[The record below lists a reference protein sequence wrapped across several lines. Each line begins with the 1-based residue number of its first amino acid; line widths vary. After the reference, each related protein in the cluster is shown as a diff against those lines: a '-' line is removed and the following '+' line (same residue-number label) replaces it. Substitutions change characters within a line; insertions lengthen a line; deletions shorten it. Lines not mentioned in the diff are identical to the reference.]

1 MRILCS
7 YYCLADVFTRHS
19 FKTCSV
25 LFYSCL
31 VKFHRIQFLFFRNSD
46 INLCSRLLF
55 YAFMFMFHN
64 KRNDLLFI
72 VCEMKRMQETKLNH
86 NNNNYKKKRYLKR
99 TLKTE
104 FSKFKIVRP
113 RLRTWQKISEK

>member
-1 MRILCS
+1 
-7 YYCLADVFTRHS
+7 
-19 FKTCSV
+19 
-25 LFYSCL
+25 
-31 VKFHRIQFLFFRNSD
+31 
-46 INLCSRLLF
+46 
-55 YAFMFMFHN
+55 MFHN

-104 FSKFKIVRP
+104 FSKFSKSCGLVCELGKKLARNNNFEKFCVHELLFTIRESSMLQQML
-113 RLRTWQKISEK
+113 RLIESNGLIHWYFISKWYLKLKV